1 MTKQEALK
9 YKKLLLKLRED
20 VTGEINSIAK
30 DNLKSQK
37 ESSGDLSGYSFHM
50 ADMASDSYDREL
62 SFNIA
67 SEEQLVVYEID
78 EALKRI
84 EDGKFGKCIECEK
97 KVPLKRL
104 NVIPYAKYCI
114 QCQSKEE
121 KNGAHPG

>member
-30 DNLKSQK
+30 DSLKSQK

-62 SFNIA
+62 SLNIA

-84 EDGKFGKCIECEK
+84 EDGKFGKCVECEK

-121 KNGAHPG
+121 KNKKSS